1 MKNQFTFAH
10 FSDIHIGSW
19 RDPRMRDFAT
29 QAFVK
34 AMQECIKRQV
44 DFILLSGD
52 IFNTPMPPIDKLK
65 TATATLK
72 RLHEQGIPVYIIAG
86 SHDYSPSGK
95 TMLDVLEEAGLVKN
109 VAKGEVQ
116 NDGNNKDNK
125 GKLCLRFTIDEKTG
139 AKITGILG
147 KKGMLDR
154 KYYEELDKTNL
165 EAEQG
170 YKIFMLHTALSEF
183 KPRELE
189 QMEAHPLSLLP
200 KGFDYYAAGHVH
212 YIFSQQQEEYGF
224 IAYPGALFPCNF
236 RELEQFGCGGGYFV
250 NVQKNEQGGKSGE
263 QGKIEQTVHW
273 ESMKVADTLCFSIDG
288 HRKTPRQIEEELITK
303 IRANEVY
310 GKIVLIRIAGTL
322 ASGSLHD
329 LDFSSPFS
337 MLYERGAHFVMKNT
351 AKLIAEDA
359 DEIGLGGIYAQQ
371 PEQIEEAVM
380 AEYLGQLKLGL
391 SQEEEKG
398 VIHAMLEALATEKSE
413 GETNTTFET
422 RVKEEV
428 GRVLQE
434 KKVI

>member
-1 MKNQFTFAH
+1 
-10 FSDIHIGSW
+10 
-19 RDPRMRDFAT
+19 MRDFAT

-34 AMQECIKRQV
+34 AMQECIKRKI

-65 TATATLK
+65 TTTATLK

-116 NDGNNKDNK
+116 NDGNEKGNK

-165 EAEQG
+165 ETEQG
-170 YKIFMLHTALSEF
+170 YKIFMFHTALSEL

-189 QMEAHPLSLLP
+189 LMEAQPLSLLP

-212 YIFSQQQEEYGF
+212 YIFSKQQEAYGF

-250 NVQKNEQGGKSGE
+250 TVEYNTTNKPQQIVQ
-263 QGKIEQTVHW
+263 W
-273 ESMKVADTLCFSIDG
+273 EPIKVADTVCFTIDG
-288 HRKTPRQIEEELITK
+288 HRKTPRQIEEELISQ
-303 IRANEVY
+303 IRTSEVC

-329 LDFSSPFS
+329 LDFSSLFS

-380 AEYLGQLKLGL
+380 TEYLGQLKLGL
-391 SQEEEKG
+391 SQEEEKVFMQTLLG
-398 VIHAMLEALATEKSE
+398 TLATEKSE

-422 RVKEEV
+422 RVKEGI

-434 KKVI
+434 KKIA

>member
-1 MKNQFTFAH
+1 
-10 FSDIHIGSW
+10 
-19 RDPRMRDFAT
+19 MRDFAT

-34 AMQECIKRQV
+34 AMQECIKRHI

-65 TATATLK
+65 TVTGMLK
-72 RLHEQGIPVYIIAG
+72 RLHEQEILVYIIAG

-109 VAKGEVQ
+109 VAKGDVQ
-116 NDGNNKDNK
+116 GMQGEEGKENGK
-125 GKLCLRFTIDEKTG
+125 GKLCLRFTTDQKTG
-139 AKITGILG
+139 AKITGLLG

-183 KPRELE
+183 KPKELE

-212 YIFSQQQEEYGF
+212 YIFSKQQEGYGF

-250 NVQKNEQGGKSGE
+250 QVHTTPEGKR
-263 QGKIEQTVHW
+263 EQTVQW
-273 ESMKVADTLCFSIDG
+273 EPMRVADTLCLSMDG
-288 HRKTPRQIEEELITK
+288 HRKTPHQIEEELVQQ
-303 IRANEVY
+303 IRKSEVY

-322 ASGSLHD
+322 ASGSLYDIH
-329 LDFSSPFS
+329 FTSMFG

-351 AKLIAEDA
+351 AKLVAEGVD
-359 DEIGLGGIYAQQ
+359 DLGTIGMALQQ
-371 PEQIEEAVM
+371 PEQIEEAVIT
-380 AEYLGQLKLGL
+380 EYLGQLKLGL
-391 SQEEEKG
+391 SRDEEKEFTQSILG
-398 VIHAMLEALATEKSE
+398 VLATEKSE

-422 RVKEEV
+422 RVKEEME
-428 GRVLQE
+428 RVLQE